1 MSDSPSTHKEAF
13 LVVCQFLGLVN
24 ILFSKELSVV
34 KCLYQLKGLGKPQ
47 RLVSI
52 LYKAKIVQN
61 QSVKDIAQTKHL
73 ERTIFV
79 I

>member
-1 MSDSPSTHKEAF
+1 M
-13 LVVCQFLGLVN
+13 VVCQFLGLVN
-24 ILFSKELSVV
+24 ILFSKELGVV

-47 RLVSI
+47 HLVSI
-52 LYKAKIVQN
+52 FYKAKIVQN
-61 QSVKDIAQTKHL
+61 LSVKDVAQTKHL